1 MPRTVKAAP
10 AAHRSAP
17 PSSFLSLLSGWVQQ
31 GVESFFATQRVLV
44 DVAMRQNAILM
55 KNFREMLTD
64 PDNCPTTMMTELV
77 VEGTSSFIEAQH
89 ILLNLVQEENDL
101 IMKGVKERVS
111 GSTTAAATSDLIR
124 RSINTFVGMQQ
135 EFLRTTKKQTIAW
148 LEDVNTGKAFTG
160 SHLVDAAREGMDTF
174 VLTQKKFLDIISEE
188 SSRALSGKAPEKVKK
203 TELSKLAHEGVN
215 AFVEAQKK
223 LLDVAGQ
230 QMNVNLN
237 VATRAAGLLNPA
249 RLIPMANITGE
260 GVRNFVEAEK
270 ALIDSMV
277 KPHVEK
283 KTPKPRAKG
292 RAPRKSKMAMAK
304 AAAA

>member
-1 MPRTVKAAP
+1 MPRTAKAAP

-55 KNFREMLTD
+55 KNFRDMLAD
-64 PDNCPTTMMTELV
+64 SENSPTTMMTELV

-101 IMKGVKERVS
+101 LMKGVKERVN
-111 GSTTAAATSDLIR
+111 GSNAAVATTDLIR

-148 LEDVNTGKAFTG
+148 LEDINAGKALGG

-174 VLTQKKFLDIISEE
+174 VMTQKKFLDIISEE
-188 SSRALSGKAPEKVKK
+188 ASKALSSKAPEKVKK
-203 TELSKLAHEGVN
+203 TELSKLAHDGVN
-215 AFVEAQKK
+215 TFVEAQKK

-237 VATRAAGLLNPA
+237 VATRAIGLINPA
-249 RLIPMANITGE
+249 RLIPVANITGE

-277 KPHVEK
+277 KPHIEK

-292 RAPRKSKMAMAK
+292 RAPRKSKVSMAK